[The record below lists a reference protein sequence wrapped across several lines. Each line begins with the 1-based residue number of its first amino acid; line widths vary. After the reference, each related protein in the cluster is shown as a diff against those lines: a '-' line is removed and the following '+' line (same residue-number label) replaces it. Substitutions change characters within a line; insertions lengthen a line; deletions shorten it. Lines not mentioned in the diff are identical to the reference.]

1 MTTTP
6 FHKIGFMPNK
16 SSDDFGGGPTLVE
29 PELQFA
35 EGTPPP
41 QKIVAAPEPPPSN
54 VVPFIK
60 PRAIA
65 AIAGANPNAIEMRNV
80 PRDPRTINPNATMPD
95 GVVGVALRTQLLEAR
110 VASEKAKPQTAAS
123 PAPQRATP
131 APQPQQP
138 QKPVTEATPAKG
150 IVDQAQ
156 MPKFVPAATVLGMK
170 PVAAKVKERSA
181 KDAPMHL
188 DASASFEKIDYAKT
202 TAFRKEDVEQA
213 AKALQA
219 QAKAE

>member
-1 MTTTP
+1 
-6 FHKIGFMPNK
+6 
-16 SSDDFGGGPTLVE
+16 
-29 PELQFA
+29 QFA

-41 QKIVAAPEPPPSN
+41 QKVVVAPEPPPSN

-110 VASEKAKPQTAAS
+110 VASEKAKPQTTAAAAS

-138 QKPVTEATPAKG
+138 QQPVTEATPPKV

-170 PVAAKVKERSA
+170 PVAAKVSKRSA

-188 DASASFEKIDYAKT
+188 DA
-202 TAFRKEDVEQA
+202 
-213 AKALQA
+213 
-219 QAKAE
+219 